1 MSREKHLRRKI
12 GTVLER
18 DREAT
23 DEKLRHE
30 RDQTDVLAAEVAGRD
45 DNPRLGDSAPASPS
59 SGTTPTSGS
68 LPDLAETLAEAAEN
82 LAEAAA
88 GLTRAAEKLT
98 ETETE
103 EDAALD
109 TLHDVVRSLD
119 GTAGRVI
126 GTDTS
131 DSVPPTAATHEE
143 PEPVVAGKLADVA
156 ESLGL
161 VAASL
166 ADERTQAD
174 ETLRDE
180 RHRLDQTLEA
190 ERLAMENEREQQG
203 RLLEEERRQTD
214 VDLARERADTDLAID
229 QTFNL
234 LREEEEAHG
243 AARDMMVT
251 REEFLAI
258 VSHDLRTPLSVI
270 AVSAAIIKE
279 RVPTVEASDDLL
291 RAAERIQRSADQM
304 GRMLSDL
311 LDATRFQHGQF
322 RLSPGPGDVT
332 DTVKECLAAFD
343 AIACAHDVSLRLDV
357 PQARVQARFDHDR
370 ILQVLSNLV
379 RNALQFT
386 GSGGLVTLRVVP
398 QPHGCRIEVS
408 DTGTGIPSEDLQ
420 RIFDRF
426 HQAGNADRRGLGLG
440 LYISRAIVEAHGGTI
455 WADSTE
461 GQGSTF
467 SFTLPA

>member
-1 MSREKHLRRKI
+1 MANVAPGARML
-12 GTVLER
+12 VL
-18 DREAT
+18 
-23 DEKLRHE
+23 
-30 RDQTDVLAAEVAGRD
+30 
-45 DNPRLGDSAPASPS
+45 
-59 SGTTPTSGS
+59 
-68 LPDLAETLAEAAEN
+68 LPY
-82 LAEAAA
+82 
-88 GLTRAAEKLT
+88 G
-98 ETETE
+98 
-103 EDAALD
+103 
-109 TLHDVVRSLD
+109 
-119 GTAGRVI
+119 
-126 GTDTS
+126 
-131 DSVPPTAATHEE
+131 
-143 PEPVVAGKLADVA
+143 
-156 ESLGL
+156 
-161 VAASL
+161 
-166 ADERTQAD
+166 
-174 ETLRDE
+174 
-180 RHRLDQTLEA
+180 
-190 ERLAMENEREQQG
+190 
-203 RLLEEERRQTD
+203 
-214 VDLARERADTDLAID
+214 
-229 QTFNL
+229 
-234 LREEEEAHG
+234 
-243 AARDMMVT
+243 
-251 REEFLAI
+251 
-258 VSHDLRTPLSVI
+258 
-270 AVSAAIIKE
+270 SAAMQVTGTPG
-279 RVPTVEASDDLL
+279 RAYVFEASDDLL

-322 RLSPGPGDVT
+322 RLSPDPGDVT

-370 ILQVLSNLV
+370 IVQVLSNLV

-455 WADSTE
+455 WAASTE